1 MGLQRFVVYGLRHN
15 PKELGVEL
23 DSEGYCPVDAL
34 LGSLGITRDR
44 LMEIIRQSD
53 NRLALSD
60 DGTRIRAAHGH
71 SVDVAMK
78 MGDVPPDILYHGTSE
93 EASHSIS
100 KNGIHRMGRSYVHLS
115 EDIETACRVGG
126 RHSNGAPVVSVMES
140 DDPIDLVDLG
150 VGVDA
155 NGTRHVIPKEMLRD
169 LYLFKGEKAFGG
181 VWTESGM
188 DFVLQAFDNG
198 EFKLIHESV

>member
-1 MGLQRFVVYGLRHN
+1 MSLPKYIRTTDNKVVSTSTLTKCQDPRFPNGWFN
-15 PKELGVEL
+15 P
-23 DSEGYCPVDAL
+23 
-34 LGSLGITRDR
+34 
-44 LMEIIRQSD
+44 
-53 NRLALSD
+53 
-60 DGTRIRAAHGH
+60 
-71 SVDVAMK
+71 
-78 MGDVPPDILYHGTSE
+78 
-93 EASHSIS
+93 
-100 KNGIHRMGRSYVHLS
+100 
-115 EDIETACRVGG
+115 
-126 RHSNGAPVVSVMES
+126 NGAPIVSAMES

-155 NGTRHVIPKEMLRD
+155 NGARHVIPKEMLRD